1 MQNAGAV
8 KMLVQDASLA
18 QTLADSLTELSNSP
32 DTIVSME
39 NAARKLARADAAEAT
54 VDIIEELARD

>member
-1 MQNAGAV
+1 
-8 KMLVQDASLA
+8 LA